1 MQVDNIPVPRLKT
14 AHCGPLYHV
23 EAKILNQVPVIETWF
38 RKKWQETPPPLTA
51 SVDLRHGGFKIA
63 PVDTNLFP
71 AGFNNLNPDFIPLCV
86 QAMQSTLQEQF
97 PHCTEILLIP
107 ESHTRNLFY
116 LKSFSILKKIL
127 VKAGFIV
134 RIGTLNPE
142 IQAPLTVFLDEVK
155 KEQGPW
161 LLLEPIIKKG
171 NKLTLSDFSPC
182 LIILNNDLS
191 SGIPDILQNLE
202 QPILPPVQLG
212 WDTRLKSTHFNFYN
226 AAVAEF
232 SQLIDLDPWLINPL
246 FSAVDGVDFMSGEGV
261 AALADKTDAL
271 LQAIREKYALYG
283 VEDEPFV
290 AVKADNG
297 TYGMS
302 VMMVQEGKQLLELN
316 RKQRTRMAAIKGSR
330 KVDRVIV
337 QEGVYTFETMGEG
350 QVAEPVVYMIGQY
363 VVGGFYRVH
372 QSKGIAENLNAPGM
386 HFEPLAFTEPCNS
399 PCDDLDVVECPNR
412 FYAYGVIARLAALAA
427 AREQAALKD

>member
-1 MQVDNIPVPRLKT
+1 MQAESIPVPRLKT

-23 EAKILNQVPVIETWF
+23 EARILSQVAPIEAWF
-38 RKKWQETPPPLTA
+38 RKKWQETPPPLTS
-51 SVDLRHGGFKIA
+51 SVDLRHGGFKIT

-97 PHCTEILLIP
+97 PHCMKVLLIP

-116 LKSFSILKKIL
+116 MKSLSILRKIL
-127 VKAGFIV
+127 VKAGFLV
-134 RIGTLNPE
+134 RIGSLDPE
-142 IQAPLTVFLDEVK
+142 LKEPLKVFLDEEK
-155 KEQGPW
+155 GEQGPW
-161 LLLEPIIKKG
+161 LLLEPITRTA
-171 NKLTLSDFSPC
+171 NQLTLPDFTPC
-182 LIILNNDLS
+182 LVVLNNDLS
-191 SGIPDILQNLE
+191 SGVPDMLQNLE
-202 QPILPPVQLG
+202 QPVIPPVKLG

-226 AAVAEF
+226 EVVAEF
-232 SQLIDLDPWLINPL
+232 ASLIDLDPWLINPL
-246 FSAVDGVDFMSGEGV
+246 FSAMDGVNFMSGEGV
-261 AALADKTDAL
+261 AELADKTETL
-271 LQAIREKYALYG
+271 LQAIREKYALYD
-283 VEDEPFV
+283 VEEQPFV

-316 RKQRTRMAAIKGSR
+316 RKQRTRMSAIKGSR
-330 KVDRVIV
+330 KVDRVMV

-350 QVAEPVVYMIGQY
+350 DVAEPVIYMIGQY

-372 QSKGIAENLNAPGM
+372 KSKGIDENLNAPGM
-386 HFEPLAFTEPCNS
+386 HFEQLAFTEPCNS
-399 PCDDLDVVECPNR
+399 PCDDLDVIECPNR

-427 AREQAALKD
+427 AREQAALGE